1 MREELSKVNWEGGR
15 GGRNETAFQWCGKY
29 RKKALHENKR
39 IKEYGEV

>member
-15 GGRNETAFQWCGKY
+15 GEEMKQHFSGVGNTE
-29 RKKALHENKR
+29 KKALHENKR